1 MVDNL
6 GGKMTRDELETF
18 KKLTKHRRQK
28 LLSTL
33 DDRELLRRISWN
45 EGIERTLVDLEDFL
59 LGKISK
65 EYLER
70 ILDLEKNN
78 G

>member
-1 MVDNL
+1 
-6 GGKMTRDELETF
+6 MTRDELETF

-70 ILDLEKNN
+70 ILDLEKNDD
-78 G
+78 

>member
-1 MVDNL
+1 MVGKL
-6 GGKMTRDELETF
+6 GGIMTRDELETF

-70 ILDLEKNN
+70 ILDLEKNDD
-78 G
+78 